1 MKFAM
6 PMDGRTQRT
15 QLSRLNIERTA
26 PQATGRFKASANAM
40 SGLVGV
46 ALSGFFALP
55 SSVLNHPY
63 GRVGLVVC
71 YVGPFY
77 INEQMVADGRYI

>member
-1 MKFAM
+1 MSCLTRRGLKTGVRSALVTGFDRLSFGILGIALAIWVFAGVI
-6 PMDGRTQRT
+6 PFGPVTRTPPP
-15 QLSRLNIERTA
+15 LNR
-26 PQATGRFKASANAM
+26 
-40 SGLVGV
+40 
-46 ALSGFFALP
+46 
-55 SSVLNHPY
+55 PY